1 MRDCIVG
8 SEDVAALWVT
18 HRLDELEYADGAICM
33 EDGKIVMQGSVSN
46 VLRFIKDKQTTY
58 FE

>member
-1 MRDCIVG
+1 M
-8 SEDVAALWVT
+8 WVT

-33 EDGKIVMQGSVSN
+33 ENGQIVMQGSVST
-46 VLRFIKDKQTTY
+46 VLRFIKDEQATY